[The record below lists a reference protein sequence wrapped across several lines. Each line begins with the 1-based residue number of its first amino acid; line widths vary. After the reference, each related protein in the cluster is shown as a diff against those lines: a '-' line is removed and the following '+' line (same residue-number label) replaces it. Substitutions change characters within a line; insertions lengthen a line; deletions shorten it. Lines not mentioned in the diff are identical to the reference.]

1 MGLEDHERKHNR
13 IMRRFGAECAV
24 LLKKDGHFPLS
35 ASSDIALYGN
45 AARNTIKGGTGSGE
59 VNSRFYVTV
68 EKGLERAGFRVI
80 TGEWLDRYDEVAA
93 AAKEEFLENIKKEAK
108 ENHADVINFAMG
120 RIMTEPEYEI
130 PINAECKTAIYVLS
144 RISGEGSDRSGVKG
158 DILLTDTEKRD
169 IAICNEKYENFMLV
183 LNTGGVVDISEL
195 GYVKNILILSQLGVK
210 IGDTFADIVLGRSN
224 PSGKLATTWTAWDKY
239 PRIGS
244 FGEKD
249 DTE

>member
-45 AARNTIKGGTGSGE
+45 GARNTIKGGTGSGE

-158 DILLTDTEKRD
+158 DILLTDRD
-169 IAICNEKYENFMLV
+169 
-183 LNTGGVVDISEL
+183 G
-195 GYVKNILILSQLGVK
+195 
-210 IGDTFADIVLGRSN
+210 
-224 PSGKLATTWTAWDKY
+224 
-239 PRIGS
+239 
-244 FGEKD
+244 
-249 DTE
+249 